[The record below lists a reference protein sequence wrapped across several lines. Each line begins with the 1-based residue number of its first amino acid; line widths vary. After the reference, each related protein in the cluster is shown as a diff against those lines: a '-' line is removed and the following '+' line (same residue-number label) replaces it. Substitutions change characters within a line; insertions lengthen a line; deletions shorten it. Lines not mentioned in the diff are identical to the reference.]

1 MLPILL
7 ALSLGALAIG
17 LALTFVDFTRYQHR
31 PRPLIDCDQAQE
43 LRAHYGRASLGIHQ
57 TAAQLSE
64 QLGIIPEE

>member
-1 MLPILL
+1 MLLILL

-17 LALTFVDFTRYQHR
+17 LALTFVDFARHQR
-31 PRPLIDCDQAQE
+31 RPLIDCDQAQE
-43 LRAHYGRASLGIHQ
+43 LRAHYGRASLGLHQ